1 MSDDLQRFV
10 LAQDEAGTYP
20 RAVRE
25 LQAGRKQSH
34 WMWFVFPQIAGL
46 GRSPMA
52 QQYAI
57 ADLAEAQSYLRHPVL
72 GARLRECASLL
83 SLTTSSTAEEIF
95 GAVDAQKLWSS
106 MTLFARAD
114 PQERAFRDVLD
125 GYFDGKE
132 DDGTTSR
139 L

>member
-10 LAQDEAGTYP
+10 LAQDEAGTYD

-52 QQYAI
+52 QLYAL
-57 ADLAEAQSYLRHPVL
+57 ADLAEAQAYLRHPVL

-83 SLTTSSTAEEIF
+83 TLTTSSPAEEIF

-106 MTLFARAD
+106 MTLFTRAD
-114 PQERAFRDVLD
+114 PQERVFRDVLD
-125 GYFDGKE
+125 LYFGGKE